1 MGGGLQRCVPCT
13 HSAAEPRAACCGCD
27 RGQRRPVGQLSIAAA
42 ALAAGGPK
50 LRTTCLTEDL
60 FAVAVMRSAAKDLM
74 AMKVAVVAVGRRAH
88 PAHGGELEVRNEG
101 KSGNKAWLRRR
112 LHAAIVR
119 EHLEATGGQRRV
131 GLNHGVSAQIV
142 SCGCWLDHIGHSST
156 SSLNLDVGWACGLC
170 TVLYISYIDQTW
182 WFQAV
187 SSPFTIINAQFVV
200 THFYHFKIKPANFYR
215 TPPL

>member
-1 MGGGLQRCVPCT
+1 MQCCDPAADEAEWAMGGGLQRCVPCT

-60 FAVAVMRSAAKDLM
+60 FAVAVMRSAAKDL
-74 AMKVAVVAVGRRAH
+74 KVAVVAVGRR
-88 PAHGGELEVRNEG
+88 AHGGELEVRNEG

-119 EHLEATGGQRRV
+119 EHIWR
-131 GLNHGVSAQIV
+131 
-142 SCGCWLDHIGHSST
+142 
-156 SSLNLDVGWACGLC
+156 
-170 TVLYISYIDQTW
+170 
-182 WFQAV
+182 
-187 SSPFTIINAQFVV
+187 
-200 THFYHFKIKPANFYR
+200 
-215 TPPL
+215 PPVARDESG

>member
-1 MGGGLQRCVPCT
+1 MVDC
-13 HSAAEPRAACCGCD
+13 SAACPVLIPLLSLGRRAVVVTEGSGARSG
-27 RGQRRPVGQLSIAAA
+27 SFAIAAA

-88 PAHGGELEVRNEG
+88 GGELEVRNEG

-119 EHLEATGGQRRV
+119 EHLESTGDRRRV

-156 SSLNLDVGWACGLC
+156 SSLNLDVGWACALC
-170 TVLYISYIDQTW
+170 CT
-182 WFQAV
+182 
-187 SSPFTIINAQFVV
+187 
-200 THFYHFKIKPANFYR
+200 
-215 TPPL
+215 